1 MYYLND
7 QAKVQVEQDH
17 RIVYNIAMDSLYRE
31 VILEHYREPHHKGR
45 LSAPT
50 TSAEVDNPLCGDRL
64 SIELALQGGRISD
77 VAFTGRGCAI
87 SQASASMLSD
97 ELIGKS
103 AEEAAA
109 LTWRDMIDLLGVEIG
124 PARLKCALLALR
136 GVKLALVQAG
146 VAVPTDESEA

>member
-1 MYYLND
+1 
-7 QAKVQVEQDH
+7 
-17 RIVYNIAMDSLYRE
+17 MDSLYRE